1 MQRSSA
7 AVAALLI
14 AAWLS
19 PGSAA
24 AAPKLI
30 LATALPSDNPLAA
43 QILVPWAERANADAK
58 GVLEIDVRN
67 GMAIANLR
75 NSYDR
80 VVADVA
86 QISWL
91 THSTFAGKFPRS
103 EVGGLPFLADKAEEA
118 SVAMWRLYA
127 SGALDAEYKDVKPI
141 SIAVLSQAGIHLR
154 AAPKSLD
161 NLKGLKAIVA
171 TKEIGQVVSQLGIAQ
186 TSLPVTDAYE
196 AVQRGTVDGLVLGW
210 TAIQSFKLQEVTSYH
225 ANTSLGSAT
234 GMMFISRKAYNALP
248 PDARKVIDEHSGEPE
263 SRALGKFWDR
273 LDALGTKRV
282 SAMSGQTVVNVPKE
296 IEAKWRALAQP
307 VIAAWAK
314 AAPDGE
320 KVLGIFRAQ
329 LAKVKSE
336 AGG

>member
-1 MQRSSA
+1 MHRPCA
-7 AVAALLI
+7 ALAALL
-14 AAWLS
+14 AFAWLS
-19 PGSAA
+19 SNAA

-30 LATALPSDNPLAA
+30 LATALPSDNPLAV
-43 QILVPWAERANADAK
+43 QVLVPWAKRVNEDAR
-58 GVLEIDVRN
+58 GALEIDIRN

-80 VVADVA
+80 VVANVA

-91 THSTFAGKFPRS
+91 THGTFAGKFPRS

-127 SGALDAEYKDVKPI
+127 SGALDPEYKDVKPI
-141 SIAVLSQAGIHLR
+141 SMAVLSQAGIHLR
-154 AAPKSLD
+154 TAPKSLND
-161 NLKGLKAIVA
+161 LKGLKAIVA

-196 AVQRGTVDGLVLGW
+196 ALQRGTVDGLVLGW
-210 TAIQSFKLQEVTSYH
+210 TAIQSFQLQEVTTYH

-234 GMMFISRKAYNALP
+234 GMLFISRQAYNALP
-248 PDARKVIDEHSGEPE
+248 PEARKVIDDHSGEQE
-263 SRALGKFWDR
+263 SRALGKFWDQ
-273 LDALGTKRV
+273 LDALGIKRV
-282 SAMSGQTVVNVPKE
+282 SAMSGQTVMNVPKD

-307 VIAAWAK
+307 VIEAWAR
-314 AAPDGE
+314 ATPDGE
-320 KVLGIFRAQ
+320 KVLGIFRDQ